1 MYEHG
6 EVGDG
11 RRWVFADQ
19 LGPHFLDSG
28 EQEVLLVEARGV
40 LRRRRF
46 HRQKAH
52 LVLSAL
58 RHRAAELGE
67 RVRFVQAEGYGAAL
81 DEVGERVSVCHPTSH
96 AALRFVR
103 GRPDVEVLAA
113 RGFASTQEEF
123 AAWVRSRGEPE
134 DGADVVLGRLE
145 SEADEAKD
153 VRGVGR
159 RGLVMEDFYRS
170 ARRRLDVL
178 MAGDGPAGGRWNF
191 DSENRCPPP
200 RDGVP
205 VPPAWRAEEDE
216 IDERVRHDLD
226 RWERDGEVA
235 FVGRDGPRRFPATR
249 DEALQALRVFV
260 EDRLPVFGPYQDAM
274 LSEDPEM
281 AHSMLSAAMNLGLL
295 DPMECVRAAEA
306 AYREGRV
313 PLAGAEGYIRQ
324 LIGWRDY
331 MWHLYWH
338 FGDHYREL
346 NRLAARAPLPEW
358 FAALDAGAV
367 EARCLSWALRQVRDT
382 GFTHHIVRLMVLG
395 NYALQRGFDPAEL
408 TGWFHRCFVDGYDW
422 VMLPNVVGMSQHADG
437 GLLATKPY
445 AAGGAYIDRMSDFC
459 RPCRYKPSRRTGAD
473 ACPFTAGYWWFVA
486 RNAERLGRNARMARA
501 VHGMRRLDDLDEVCA
516 REAGRGGE
524 PP

>member
-1 MYEHG
+1 MG
-6 EVGDG
+6 ERR

-19 LGPHFLDSG
+19 LGPHFLDST
-28 EQEVLLVEARGV
+28 EQQVLLVEARGV

-67 RVRFVQAEGYGAAL
+67 RGRFVRADGYGAAL
-81 DEVGERVSVCHPTSH
+81 DEVGERVSVCRPTSH

-103 GRPDVEVLAA
+103 GRRDVEVLAA
-113 RGFASTQEEF
+113 RGFASSQEEF
-123 AAWVRSRGEPE
+123 AEWVRSRGEPE
-134 DGADVVLGRLE
+134 DGAEV
-145 SEADEAKD
+145 
-153 VRGVGR
+153 VRGGAGGR
-159 RGLVMEDFYRS
+159 RGLVMEDFYRT

-178 MAGDGPAGGRWNF
+178 MDGDEPAGGRWNF
-191 DSENRCPPP
+191 DAENRCPPP
-200 RDGVP
+200 EAGLGVA
-205 VPPAWRAEEDE
+205 PPWRAREDE

-235 FVGRDGPRRFPATR
+235 FVGRDGPRVFPATR
-249 DEALQALRVFV
+249 DEALAALRTFV
-260 EDRLPVFGPYQDAM
+260 EHRLPVFGPYQDAM
-274 LSEDPEM
+274 LSGDPVM

-313 PLAGAEGYIRQ
+313 PPASAEGYVRQ
-324 LIGWRDY
+324 VIGWRDY
-331 MWHLYWH
+331 VWHLYWH
-338 FGDHYREL
+338 FGEHYREM
-346 NRLAARAPLPEW
+346 NRLGARRPLPDW
-358 FAALDAGAV
+358 FAGLDAGAV
-367 EARCLSWALRQVRDT
+367 EARCLSWALAQVRDT

-395 NYALQRGFDPAEL
+395 NYALQRGFDPAAL
-408 TGWFHRCFVDGYDW
+408 TDWFHRCFVDGYDW

-459 RPCRYKPSRRTGAD
+459 GDCRYRPSRRTGVD

-486 RNAERLGRNARMARA
+486 RNAERLGRNARMARV

-516 REAGRGGE
+516 REAGRGSE